1 MRKKVHLLALR
12 YVMFEPQTLMEA
24 VRRFRLWPLFTLQ
37 SWFVCLGRK
46 RHDIGDPVRPRSS
59 P

>member
-24 VRRFRLWPLFTLQ
+24 VRRFRLWP
-37 SWFVCLGRK
+37 CL
-46 RHDIGDPVRPRSS
+46 HSS
-59 P
+59 PGWLFR